1 MRNLYILTFLGCVL
15 LVSILGFRGRTFT
28 KPPMDVVPEW
38 LFPGMKYQPK
48 LVQQVPNP
56 FFADGRSDRVPPEH
70 TIASSFGPAGQA
82 LRDDDFLYLGK
93 APDGSFARGFPP
105 SLTVNRAF
113 LERGRDRFTV
123 YCSPCHGAVGDG
135 NGVTKKYGMIATPSY
150 HDDRLRK
157 MAEGEIFNTITNGK
171 GQMNPYAD
179 KLKASDRWAV
189 IAYVRALQRA
199 QAGAVADVPAAHR
212 GELGI
217 K

>member
-1 MRNLYILTFLGCVL
+1 MG
-15 LVSILGFRGRTFT
+15 
-28 KPPMDVVPEW
+28 
-38 LFPGMKYQPK
+38 
-48 LVQQVPNP
+48 
-56 FFADGRSDRVPPEH
+56 
-70 TIASSFGPAGQA
+70 
-82 LRDDDFLYLGK
+82 
-93 APDGSFARGFPP
+93 
-105 SLTVNRAF
+105 
-113 LERGRDRFTV
+113 
-123 YCSPCHGAVGDG
+123 
-135 NGVTKKYGMIATPSY
+135 ATPTY

>member
-1 MRNLYILTFLGCVL
+1 MRNLYLFTTLTIVL
-15 LVSILGFRGRTFT
+15 TVSILGFRGKTFT
-28 KPPMDVVPEW
+28 HPPMDVFPEW

-48 LVQQVPNP
+48 LTQQVASN
-56 FFADGRSDRVPPEH
+56 FFADGRSDRAAPANTV
-70 TIASSFGPAGQA
+70 ASSYGPAGQP
-82 LRDDDFLYLGK
+82 LRNDDFLYLGK
-93 APDGSFARGFPP
+93 AQDGSFARGFPAAIMVDMK
-105 SLTVNRAF
+105 L
-113 LERGRDRFTV
+113 LERGRDRFTI

-135 NGVTKKYGMIATPSY
+135 NGVTKKYGMGATPTY